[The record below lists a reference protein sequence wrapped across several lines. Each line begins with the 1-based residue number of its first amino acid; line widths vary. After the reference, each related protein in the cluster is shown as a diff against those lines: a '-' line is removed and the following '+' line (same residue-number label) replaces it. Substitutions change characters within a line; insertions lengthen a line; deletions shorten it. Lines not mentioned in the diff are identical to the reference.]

1 MTEWFNNFRDLFVSW
16 LISIKDQFY
25 LNFIDDDRYMYLVK
39 GLGITLK
46 VTFFAVIVG
55 IVLGFLV
62 AIIRSTH
69 EKTGKMKLANL
80 ICKIYLTVTRGTPV
94 VVQLMIIYF
103 VIFAPIR
110 IDKSF
115 VAIIAFGLNSGAYVA
130 EIIRGGIMA
139 IDPGQMEAGRSLG
152 FNYPKTMIY
161 IILPQTFKAVLP
173 SLANEFIVLLKET
186 SVSAF
191 IGLNDLTRGGDII
204 KGVTYSAFMPL
215 LAVAAIYLV
224 LVMILSAGVTRLER
238 SLRKSDRG

>member
-55 IVLGFLV
+55 IILGFLV

-69 EKTGKMKLANL
+69 EKTGKMKIPNL

-238 SLRKSDRG
+238 SLRKSDRS